1 MIFGIEH
8 KSIACIQPIVPCTT
22 IQICNKPSGC
32 DTSTSFPWLLFHG
45 ANIEWNSQRF
55 KLSNLIVLCVR
66 SRLSAEIDL
75 KNASQIANSMQ
86 KWASSREAEM
96 RSKEVVF
103 VALLKSNN
111 KVDRFELGV
120 RIRCFQLMLT
130 TAAIDNRLSPYG
142 SCAWDFDYEFLV
154 FYWHFFFLIQHFAI
168 WFTFN
173 KTNVPFPCL
182 WHLLHSGKMELYER
196 DVSVWNSIQFYN
208 HWKVIRT
215 AFQTATDQI
224 AFTFQI
230 VSNYKCE
237 NSERKCALFVFV
249 PFGK

>member
-32 DTSTSFPWLLFHG
+32 DTGTSFPWLLFHG

-154 FYWHFFFLIQHFAI
+154 FYWHFFFFNSTLCHLIYVQQNKCSVSMFV
-168 WFTFN
+168 TFVAFRKN
-173 KTNVPFPCL
+173 GTLRTRRFGL
-182 WHLLHSGKMELYER
+182 EF
-196 DVSVWNSIQFYN
+196 NSILQSLKSDTNCF
-208 HWKVIRT
+208 
-215 AFQTATDQI
+215 
-224 AFTFQI
+224 
-230 VSNYKCE
+230 SNGNRSNCIHISNRFKLQV
-237 NSERKCALFVFV
+237 RK
-249 PFGK
+249 